1 MKVIFKV
8 RWSGGGSHLYV
19 PAPRLNQI
27 FSKDTLTVIPLMK
40 SIQNVVVW

>member
-1 MKVIFKV
+1 MKVILKV

-27 FSKDTLTVIPLMK
+27 FSKDLVIPLMK
-40 SIQNVVVW
+40 SIQNVVFW